1 MRLLKKVGRALL
13 WPFRFWRL
21 MLAGVLLLAVA
32 HIIIDRVLLR
42 KLAAQTEQFR
52 KEGRPVTCADLK
64 LPEYTAVDNAYTVYE
79 QAMDM
84 IKKTTDEASWSRYRP
99 LISRFIGDNPCTA
112 KLDEQPLSAE
122 ETADLG
128 GYLQK
133 VQPALD
139 LLQTSRNCSKCI
151 IPDVLA
157 QLDGSSGDNSK
168 IEAHSSSILRMDKLI
183 RHAVARGLWE
193 SRQGNL
199 DAAFDW
205 FALGLNIADNG
216 KGYLGLSGG
225 AFRQSFIHTVLGAV
239 QLALYDGEVPAVLP
253 AAFAEELQKC
263 MDRNSYA
270 KPYEYER
277 LFENDAAIRNG
288 IQAWGVLRPLYSLNQ
303 FKMNQCYIQLD
314 DALKEPDFDRQQ
326 ATLDALEKWLDNA
339 SILYVLPKM
348 AFPITLRS
356 VQQIRHA
363 LAASA
368 LCETA
373 LTLKQFKQKNGAY
386 PESLAELA
394 SPPAADPFSGRDFNY
409 QRDGDGFVLSSV
421 FMLPAYQ
428 GKKSPE
434 TNLAW
439 CAVR

>member
-1 MRLLKKVGRALL
+1 
-13 WPFRFWRL
+13 
-21 MLAGVLLLAVA
+21 VLLLAVA
-32 HIIIDRVLLR
+32 HVIVDRDLLR
-42 KLAAQTEQFR
+42 KLAVQTEQFR

-84 IKKTTDEASWSRYRP
+84 LKKTTDEASWSRYRP
-99 LISRFIGDNPCTA
+99 LISRFMGDNPCTA
-112 KLDEQPLSAE
+112 KLDELPLSAE

-133 VQPALD
+133 IQPALD
-139 LLQTSRNCSKCI
+139 LLQTSRNCSKCVM
-151 IPDVLA
+151 PDVLA
-157 QLDGSSGDNSK
+157 QLDGGSGDAGK
-168 IEAHSSSILRMDKLI
+168 IETHTSSISRIYELI
-183 RHAVARGLWE
+183 RHAAARGLWE

-216 KGYLGLSGG
+216 KGYPGLVGG
-225 AFRQSFIHTVLGAV
+225 ALRVTYIHTALGAV

-270 KPYEYER
+270 QPYEYER
-277 LFENDAAIRNG
+277 LFEYDAAIRKG

-314 DALKEPDFDRQQ
+314 DALKEPDFGRQQ
-326 ATLDALEKWLDNA
+326 ATLDALENWLDNA

-363 LAASA
+363 LATSA

-386 PESLAELA
+386 PESLSELA
-394 SPPAADPFSGRDFNY
+394 QPLPTDPFSGHDFNY
-409 QRDGDGFVLSSV
+409 KRDGDGFVLSSV